1 MKKETSKKVA
11 LYDPYLD
18 VLGGGEKHILSIVKI
33 LDEKGYQP
41 YIFWNK
47 DLTREIN
54 QRFLIKFSHQ
64 IKWLPIN
71 LISSSLKTIKTL
83 KTFDYFFYISDG
95 SYFFSS
101 AKKNYIFA
109 MVPDKKLYQLNLI
122 NRIKLH
128 NYRFIVNSEFTGQW
142 LKKWQIQP
150 MIIPSY
156 IDDHFFTGINNKQP
170 IILMVG
176 RFFKQL
182 HSKKQD
188 LAIKLFKKIKQ
199 KNQLFKKFKL
209 ILAGGLKEEDKDYIK
224 YLKKIVS
231 NDKSIIFKINIKFDE
246 LLSLYQQATY
256 LWHLTGLGIDE
267 NKNPEKVEH
276 FGIVPLEAAAAGC
289 IVFCHN
295 SGGPKLIFS
304 DSNNGFLINNEKELI
319 EKMVA
324 VERNQKLKKEITKN
338 AQLMVKEKYSYPVF
352 KKQVIDKLDL

>member
-1 MKKETSKKVA
+1 MKKEISKKVA

-18 VLGGGEKHILSIVKI
+18 VLGGGEKHILSIIKI

-47 DLTREIN
+47 DLTKQIH
-54 QRFLIKFSHQ
+54 QRFSFQFINK
-64 IKWLPIN
+64 INWLPVN
-71 LISSSLKTIKTL
+71 LIASSFKTLQTL
-83 KTFDYFFYISDG
+83 KTFDYFFYVTDG
-95 SYFFSS
+95 SYFLSS
-101 AKKNYIFA
+101 AKKNYVFA

-122 NRIKLH
+122 NRIKLLK
-128 NYRFIVNSEFTGQW
+128 YRFIANSEFTGQW
-142 LKKWQIQP
+142 LKKWQIEP
-150 MIIPSY
+150 IIIPPY
-156 IDDHFFTGINNKQP
+156 IDDHFFTEVNNKQP

-188 LAIKLFKKIKQ
+188 LAIKLFKKLKQ
-199 KNQLFKKFKL
+199 SNQMFKKFKL

-224 YLKKIVS
+224 YLEKIAS

-246 LLSLYQQATY
+246 LLSLYQQAAY

-304 DSNNGFLINNEKELI
+304 DRNNGFLINNEKELI

-324 VERNQKLKKEITKN
+324 VEINQKLKEEIAKN
-338 AQLMVKEKYSYPVF
+338 AQIMVKEKYSYPIF
-352 KKQVIDKLDL
+352 KKLVIEKLDL